1 MLALFILIVIVIIV
15 VRLSMTMMMMMVMIA
30 IVVVAVVVAVVVV
43 VIVVVVLAL
52 WSDASKVKNLGHEG
66 FDKMGTKA
74 RIFFV
79 GDDLVEDGR
88 VGAGYDLDL
97 VQTL

>member
-1 MLALFILIVIVIIV
+1 MLTLFIVIVIIV
-15 VRLSMTMMMMMVMIA
+15 IRLSMTMMMMVMVAVVVIA
-30 IVVVAVVVAVVVV
+30 IVVVAVVVV

-66 FDKMGTKA
+66 LDKMRTKA

>member
-1 MLALFILIVIVIIV
+1 MLTLFIVIVIVIIV
-15 VRLSMTMMMMMVMIA
+15 VRLSMTMMMMVMVAVVVIA
-30 IVVVAVVVAVVVV
+30 IVVVVVVV

-66 FDKMGTKA
+66 LDKMRTKA

-88 VGAGYDLDL
+88 VGAGNDLDL

>member
-1 MLALFILIVIVIIV
+1 MLALFIVIVIVIIV
-15 VRLSMTMMMMMVMIA
+15 VRLSMTMMMMVMVTVVVIA
-30 IVVVAVVVAVVVV
+30 IVVVAVVVV

-52 WSDASKVKNLGHEG
+52 WSDAAQVKNLGHEG

>member
-1 MLALFILIVIVIIV
+1 MLALFIVIVIIV
-15 VRLSMTMMMMMVMIA
+15 VRLSMTMMMMVMVAVVVIA
-30 IVVVAVVVAVVVV
+30 IVVVVVAVVVV

-66 FDKMGTKA
+66 LDKMRTKA

-88 VGAGYDLDL
+88 VGAGSDLDL